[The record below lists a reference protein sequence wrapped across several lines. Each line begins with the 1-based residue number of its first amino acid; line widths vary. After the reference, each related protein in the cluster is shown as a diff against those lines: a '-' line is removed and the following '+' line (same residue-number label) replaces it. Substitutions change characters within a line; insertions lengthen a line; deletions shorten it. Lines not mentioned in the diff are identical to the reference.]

1 MMNGQSMKD
10 VNIGEMVGHM
20 FFSGF
25 STKDTHLTTII
36 GTMDGLIAVL
46 PFNDMKLE
54 IRKSP
59 EALFKLYQTV
69 SKHAMETFLYNLNGV
84 DHN

>member
-1 MMNGQSMKD
+1 MNRQNMKD
-10 VNIGEMVGHM
+10 INVGDMVGHM

-25 STKDTHLTTII
+25 STKDTHLCTII
-36 GTMDGLIAVL
+36 ASMDGLLAVL
-46 PFNDMKLE
+46 PFIDMKLE

-59 EALFKLYQTV
+59 DALFKLYQTV